1 MRIKTQHLASTGL
14 TESMS
19 ADELEEK
26 EKGEDQEKQEGG
38 RAGGRPDRS
47 VGRPVTPPYSNF
59 GRQIDNNRFFRA
71 RSRTTYVLLR
81 KINDKSHTS
90 FSSE

>member
-38 RAGGRPDRS
+38 RAGGRAAGPVGGPPSHATILQLRQTDRQQPIFS
-47 VGRPVTPPYSNF
+47 CKIAHN
-59 GRQIDNNRFFRA
+59 I
-71 RSRTTYVLLR
+71 RTAE
-81 KINDKSHTS
+81 KNK
-90 FSSE
+90 